1 MKIVDTFFLRR
12 RNIDIGSHPRGFWVS
27 IQLLHLLH
35 SDPEIYQ
42 LRIHHFKVL
51 LKSILHDQHSML
63 ASLLQSGGDSS
74 IKRCYD
80 LIYHGHFKKKVF
92 RYSSIQISIESF
104 TLRYLDTFVDVV
116 SVHFHGSHRECKPTP
131 ITLTDRTSTKLEGF
145 GGDPRV
151 VVASSINPRIVGG
164 IVLAQILNQQFL
176 RLTITNSLAFGR
188 LFFNGKCLMIP
199 TWNNPAPSL
208 LRGYAK
214 VEPLSISKLNK
225 FVLTAKPQVTGI
237 KMERGRCYVSCFMY
251 TRKLQR
257 TVISFTFV
265 SRNNTKAIGVLRYR
279 VEMSI
284 S

>member
-1 MKIVDTFFLRR
+1 
-12 RNIDIGSHPRGFWVS
+12 
-27 IQLLHLLH
+27 
-35 SDPEIYQ
+35 
-42 LRIHHFKVL
+42 
-51 LKSILHDQHSML
+51 ML

-74 IKRCYD
+74 VK
-80 LIYHGHFKKKVF
+80 
-92 RYSSIQISIESF
+92 S
-104 TLRYLDTFVDVV
+104 
-116 SVHFHGSHRECKPTP
+116 
-131 ITLTDRTSTKLEGF
+131 KLEGF

-164 IVLAQILNQQFL
+164 
-176 RLTITNSLAFGR
+176 R

-199 TWNNPAPSL
+199 TNSWNNPAPSL

-257 TVISFTFV
+257 TVISFTFL

-279 VEMSI
+279 VKMSI